1 MMLRCIREGYPDLK
15 KVTDIKSFVFIEEN
29 IKIYI
34 VLPFADLLFSNCLTY
49 EQKQIF
55 HFFLHFWRFDGKN
68 CEKMG

>member
-1 MMLRCIREGYPDLK
+1 MMLRCIREGYPDFK

-49 EQKQIF
+49 EQK
-55 HFFLHFWRFDGKN
+55 
-68 CEKMG
+68 